1 MLPSAVILAG
11 GVVIVWSLLVTGM
24 RATLYGFGFEPWT
37 LALAVQICGGAALLF
52 AAGLKS
58 LPLQPIRRWATWA
71 IGGLRVVTTCAFTTA
86 LLYASAG
93 QVSLLTTINVLIA
106 MLGVFLVFRRGRR
119 PTEVPGILLM
129 IGGLALLIGH
139 LEGGWSN
146 LAVRYVL
153 LSETSVVLASLLAER
168 HPDNLGDRRQRL
180 ALTGFVTLLSALGL
194 LIVWIVAAAL
204 LTDAGIGP
212 DIATVKAT
220 LGSPW
225 AWIMAFVLGALL
237 RGPGTYG
244 AFLLTARLGA
254 DGYMLGMAAMPPL
267 VMLLEQIAAS
277 FALVPRPQSALA
289 DLGVAA
295 IVIAGGV
302 WVVVAQVRAR
312 RQTMSRRG

>member
-1 MLPSAVILAG
+1 MFPSAILLAG
-11 GVVIVWSLLVTGM
+11 AVVIVWSLLVTGM
-24 RATLYGFGFEPWT
+24 RATLFNFGFEPWT

-52 AAGLKS
+52 AAGIGS
-58 LPLQPIRRWATWA
+58 LPLDPIRRWATWA

-93 QVSLLTTINVLIA
+93 QVSVLTTINVLIA
-106 MLGVFLVFRRGRR
+106 MLGVFLAFRRGRKLA
-119 PTEVPGILLM
+119 EIPGIALM
-129 IGGLALLIGH
+129 LGGLALLVGQ

-153 LSETSVVLASLLAER
+153 ISETTVVIASLLAER

-180 ALTGFVTLLSALGL
+180 SLTGFVTLLSACGL
-194 LIVWIVAAAL
+194 LLVWVVAAAL
-204 LTDAGIGP
+204 LTGAAIGP

-220 LGSPW
+220 LASPW
-225 AWIMAFVLGALL
+225 LWASAFVLGALL

-267 VMLLEQIAAS
+267 VMLLEQIVSS
-277 FALVPRPQSALA
+277 FGLLPRPASALA
-289 DLGVAA
+289 DLAVAA

-302 WVVVAQVRAR
+302 WVVAAR
-312 RQTMSRRG
+312 YRRR